1 MSRIGSRGMSLPRI
15 HARQRGAVAII
26 VALMIVVLV
35 GFIGLALDL
44 GKLYVSKSEL
54 QNRADSCALA
64 AARDL
69 TGATPLSVSEAAGY
83 TSGARNLVL
92 FQGNLGQLP
101 GGAST
106 ETVTY
111 SDSLS
116 DPFLDKGSVTYAL
129 NTIKYVKCEIVRGGI
144 ANWFVQVLDVFR
156 GAGAQMGPSTVA
168 AMAVATT
175 TSAQTTC
182 AIPVYICKPGTAT
195 PPAPSSYAIGDWLT
209 AKVGTSGGGV
219 YGGGNFGWADLTG
232 GSGNTAT
239 LANQLQGAG
248 QCNLPAVNSQIGTT
262 GNKASLADSWNS
274 RFGVITNK
282 TYGVTDFTGFAYT
295 PTSWTAQKNAY
306 NGSSTDSTG
315 LLTNQPNF
323 LTARKSY
330 TPYQGDSAA
339 GLNTKGNAASQATYQ
354 AGADRRLVLA
364 PIVDCTNF
372 ATPGTHQATVTG
384 WACMLM
390 LDPMQQ
396 GGNIDTVHLEYR
408 GDSSMPGSPCA
419 TQGMPGA
426 NTGVGPLVPVLVQ

>member
-1 MSRIGSRGMSLPRI
+1 MSLPRI

-83 TSGARNLVL
+83 TSAARNLVL
-92 FQGNLGQLP
+92 FQGNLAQQP
-101 GGAST
+101 GITSS
-106 ETVTY
+106 ESVTY

-116 DPFLDKGSVTYAL
+116 NPFLDKGSVTYAL
-129 NTIKYVKCEIVRGGI
+129 NTIKYVKCQVSRGGI
-144 ANWFVQVLDVFR
+144 ANWFAQVLNALP
-156 GAGAQMGPSTVA
+156 GTSIGPSTVA
-168 AMAVATT
+168 AFAVATT

-219 YGGGNFGWADLTG
+219 YGGGNFGWADLSG
-232 GSGNTAT
+232 GSGNTPA
-239 LANQLQGAG
+239 LDSQLQGAG
-248 QCNLPAVNSQIGTT
+248 QCNLPALGSQIGTT
-262 GNKASLADSWNS
+262 GNKASLADAWNS
-274 RFGVITNK
+274 RFGVTTNK

-295 PTSWTAQKNAY
+295 STTWTAQNNAY
-306 NGSSTDSTG
+306 NGTSNDSKG
-315 LLTNQPNF
+315 ASQPNF
-323 LTARKSY
+323 LAARKTY
-330 TPYQGDSAA
+330 QPYQGDSVT
-339 GLNTKGNAASQATYQ
+339 GLSTKGNAASAATYQ

-364 PIVDCTNF
+364 PVVDCSTF
-372 ATPGTHQATVTG
+372 STPGTHQVPVTS

>member
-1 MSRIGSRGMSLPRI
+1 MSLPRLL
-15 HARQRGAVAII
+15 ARERGAVAII

-83 TSGARNLVL
+83 TAAARNLVL
-92 FQGNLGQLP
+92 FQGKLEQQP
-101 GGAST
+101 GITST
-106 ETVTY
+106 ESVTY
-111 SDSLS
+111 TDSLS
-116 DPFLDKGSVTYAL
+116 DPFLDKGSLTYAL
-129 NTIKYVKCEIVRGGI
+129 NTIKYVKCEVSRAGI
-144 ANWFVQVLDVFR
+144 ANWFAQVLNALP
-156 GAGAQMGPSTVA
+156 GTSIGPSTVA
-168 AMAVATT
+168 AYAVATT

-195 PPAPSSYAIGDWLT
+195 PPAPSSYSVGDWLT
-209 AKVGTSGGGV
+209 AKVGTSGGGT
-219 YGGGNFGWADLTG
+219 YGGGNFGWADLSG
-232 GSGNTAT
+232 GKSTPALDT
-239 LANQLQGAG
+239 ELQGAG
-248 QCNLPAVNSQIGTT
+248 QCNLPALGAMIGTT
-262 GNKASLADSWNS
+262 GNKASVADSWNS
-274 RFGVITNK
+274 RFGIVTNK

-295 PTSWTAQKNAY
+295 SSTWKAQSNAY
-306 NGSSTDSTG
+306 NGSSTASGGT
-315 LLTNQPNF
+315 TQQPNF
-323 LTARKSY
+323 LAARKAY
-330 TPYQGDSAA
+330 TPYQGDSVT
-339 GLNTKGNAASQATYQ
+339 GLSTKGNPASQATYQ

-364 PIVDCTNF
+364 PVVDCSTF
-372 ATPGTHQATVTG
+372 STPGTHQVAVTG

-396 GGNIDTVHLEYR
+396 GGNLDTVHLEYR